1 MLLQRGFFK
10 YFESLLLVFIDFQ
23 NTLKTFGYTTMSVQ
37 IVNYSIK
44 PIETRVGS
52 KNPKTNQDVF
62 NWIPGYFNASK
73 TTPHIALFDLKKS
86 TFIDHLN
93 TKPSEKKTSL
103 DGSFV
108 GIQEVVSIILAQE
121 KHKVSR
127 NEVTEGTY
135 RMTKVRLETNIT
147 EFFFNTD
154 LRSINTASIQQ
165 FINFL
170 SDKELSTPTIVGYIA
185 QLRKVLRY
193 LVEKDVIA
201 QMPLF
206 PKMKVTQKPRGAFTV
221 TEYAAILRQAKTLR
235 KHVYVWDKPD
245 TRFHIKPMYRIM
257 PMEMNWLLRFMVY
270 TFLRPGDIR
279 QLKNKHLEII
289 SGKFNYLRLTPP
301 EIKRHK
307 APTVSLPQAV
317 NIYKTILKHQT
328 AKGFGKPEDYVF
340 FPEEKNRLRALNT
353 IGWLFNWIM
362 HSLGLKQGP
371 HGADRSFYSLRHTA
385 ITFRLI
391 FGGNIDLLTLARNA
405 RTSVEMIEKF
415 YASTLSAEMN
425 IQLLHSKRRS

>member
-1 MLLQRGFFK
+1 MQP
-10 YFESLLLVFIDFQ
+10 Q
-23 NTLKTFGYTTMSVQ
+23 T
-37 IVNYSIK
+37 VNYSIK
-44 PIETRVGS
+44 HIQASAPVNTP
-52 KNPKTNQDVF
+52 NLAADVF
-62 NWIPGYFNASK
+62 NWMPGPFKSAK
-73 TTPHIALFDLKKS
+73 VHIAAKEFILNKSLFKDHVALNNS
-86 TFIDHLN
+86 NIDN
-93 TKPSEKKTSL
+93 TLPGE
-103 DGSFV
+103 FV
-108 GIQEVVSIILAQE
+108 GIQEVISIILAQE

-127 NEVTEGTY
+127 HEVTEGTY
-135 RMTKVRLETNIT
+135 RMTKVRLETNIA
-147 EFFFNTD
+147 EFFAFTD
-154 LRSINTASIQQ
+154 LRRINTASIQQ
-165 FINFL
+165 FIDFL

-185 QLRKVLRY
+185 QLRKVLRH
-193 LVEKDVIA
+193 LVEKDIIQ

-221 TEYAAILRQAKTLR
+221 TEYAAVLRQAKVLR
-235 KHVYVWDKPD
+235 QHVFVWNKPD
-245 TRFHIKPMYRIM
+245 TRFHIKPIYRSM
-257 PMEMNWLLRFMVY
+257 PLEMNWLIRFMVY

-279 QLKNKHLEII
+279 QLKNKHIEII

-317 NIYKTILKHQT
+317 NIYKTVLKHHT
-328 AKGFGKPEDYVF
+328 AQGFGGPEDYVF

-362 HSLGLKQGP
+362 NSLGLKAGP

>member
-1 MLLQRGFFK
+1 MQPK
-10 YFESLLLVFIDFQ
+10 
-23 NTLKTFGYTTMSVQ
+23 NA
-37 IVNYSIK
+37 NYSIK
-44 PIETRVGS
+44 IYPISGS
-52 KNPKTNQDVF
+52 IHTPNGLLQTSQWMPNTFNTYKVPLKEKEFNLNKSLFTLYLKNN
-62 NWIPGYFNASK
+62 
-73 TTPHIALFDLKKS
+73 
-86 TFIDHLN
+86 N
-93 TKPSEKKTSL
+93 TKSCINSS
-103 DGSFV
+103 DDHV
-108 GIQEVVSIILAQE
+108 GIDEVISIILAQE

-135 RMTKVRLETNIT
+135 RMTKVRLETNIA
-147 EFFFNTD
+147 EFFAFTD
-154 LRSINTASIQQ
+154 LRQINTASIQR
-165 FINFL
+165 FIDFL

-193 LVEKDVIA
+193 LVEKDIIQ

-221 TEYAAILRQAKTLR
+221 TEYAAVLRQAKVLR
-235 KHVYVWDKPD
+235 NHVFVWNKPD
-245 TRFHIKPMYRIM
+245 TRFHIKPLYRSM
-257 PMEMNWLLRFMVY
+257 PLEMNWLIRFMVY

-279 QLKNKHLEII
+279 QLKNKHIEII

-317 NIYKTILKHQT
+317 NIYKTVLKHHT
-328 AKGFGKPEDYVF
+328 ALGFGGPEDYVF

-362 HSLGLKQGP
+362 NSLGLKAGP

>member
-1 MLLQRGFFK
+1 MQP
-10 YFESLLLVFIDFQ
+10 Q
-23 NTLKTFGYTTMSVQ
+23 NA
-37 IVNYSIK
+37 NYSIK
-44 PIETRVGS
+44 YIQAAVPVNTP
-52 KNPKTNQDVF
+52 NLAADVF
-62 NWIPGYFNASK
+62 NWMPGPFECAKVYMPVKEFNLNQSLFK
-73 TTPHIALFDLKKS
+73 DHVALNNSQIENPLKG
-86 TFIDHLN
+86 
-93 TKPSEKKTSL
+93 E
-103 DGSFV
+103 FV
-108 GIQEVVSIILAQE
+108 GIQEVIAIILAQE
-121 KHKVSR
+121 KRKVSR
-127 NEVTEGTY
+127 NEVTEGTF
-135 RMTKVRLETNIT
+135 RMTKVRLETNIA
-147 EFFFNTD
+147 EFFAFTD
-154 LRSINTASIQQ
+154 LRRINTASIQQ

-193 LVEKDVIA
+193 LVEKDIIQ

-221 TEYAAILRQAKTLR
+221 TEYAAVLRQAKVLR
-235 KHVYVWDKPD
+235 NHVFVWNKPD
-245 TRFHIKPMYRIM
+245 TRFHIKPVYRSM
-257 PMEMNWLLRFMVY
+257 PLEMNWLIRFMVY

-279 QLKNKHLEII
+279 QLKNKHIEII

-317 NIYKTILKHQT
+317 NIYKTVLKHQT
-328 AKGFGKPEDYVF
+328 AQGFGGPEDYVF

-362 HSLGLKQGP
+362 NSLGLKAGP

>member
-1 MLLQRGFFK
+1 MQA
-10 YFESLLLVFIDFQ
+10 Q
-23 NTLKTFGYTTMSVQ
+23 T
-37 IVNYSIK
+37 VNYSIK
-44 PIETRVGS
+44 NM
-52 KNPKTNQDVF
+52 NPNATPNHPKQNQDVF
-62 NWIPGYFNASK
+62 NWMPAFYNSPQIVNKAE
-73 TTPHIALFDLKKS
+73 IFDLNKS
-86 TFIDHLN
+86 LFKDHVNINNSIN
-93 TKPSEKKTSL
+93 TDKS

-108 GIQEVVSIILAQE
+108 GIQGVVSIILTQE

-147 EFFFNTD
+147 EFFFDTD

-193 LVEKDVIA
+193 LVEKDLI
-201 QMPLF
+201 QMPMF

-235 KHVYVWDKPD
+235 HHVYVWDKPD
-245 TRFHIKPMYRIM
+245 TRFHIKPMYRSM

-317 NIYKTILKHQT
+317 NIYKTVLKHQT
-328 AKGFGKPEDYVF
+328 AQGYGKPEDYVF

-362 HSLGLKQGP
+362 NSLGLKEGP

>member
-1 MLLQRGFFK
+1 MHPH
-10 YFESLLLVFIDFQ
+10 
-23 NTLKTFGYTTMSVQ
+23 T
-37 IVNYSIK
+37 VNYSIK
-44 PIETRVGS
+44 HIQAAVPVNTP
-52 KNPKTNQDVF
+52 NLAADVF
-62 NWIPGYFNASK
+62 NWMPGPFKSPKVHIPAAEFNLNKS
-73 TTPHIALFDLKKS
+73 LFKDHVAVNNS
-86 TFIDHLN
+86 NIDN
-93 TKPSEKKTSL
+93 TLPGE
-103 DGSFV
+103 FV
-108 GIQEVVSIILAQE
+108 GIQEVISIILAQE

-135 RMTKVRLETNIT
+135 RMTKVRLETNIA
-147 EFFFNTD
+147 EFFAFTD
-154 LRSINTASIQQ
+154 LRRINTASIQQ
-165 FINFL
+165 FIDFL

-185 QLRKVLRY
+185 QLRKVLRH
-193 LVEKDVIA
+193 LVEKDIIQ

-221 TEYAAILRQAKTLR
+221 TEYAAVLRQAKVLR
-235 KHVYVWDKPD
+235 NHVFVWNKPD
-245 TRFHIKPMYRIM
+245 TRFHIKPLYRSM
-257 PMEMNWLLRFMVY
+257 PLEMNWLIRFMVY

-279 QLKNKHLEII
+279 QLKNKHIEII

-317 NIYKTILKHQT
+317 NIYKTVLKHHT
-328 AKGFGKPEDYVF
+328 AQGFGGPEDHVF

-362 HSLGLKQGP
+362 NSLGLKAGP

>member
-1 MLLQRGFFK
+1 MHTQ
-10 YFESLLLVFIDFQ
+10 
-23 NTLKTFGYTTMSVQ
+23 T
-37 IVNYSIK
+37 VNYSIK
-44 PIETRVGS
+44 NIQAAVSVNTP
-52 KNPKTNQDVF
+52 NLAADVF
-62 NWIPGYFNASK
+62 NWMPGPFKSPKVNIPHHEFN
-73 TTPHIALFDLKKS
+73 LNKS
-86 TFIDHLN
+86 SFKENINLN
-93 TKPSEKKTSL
+93 NSNIENTLAGE
-103 DGSFV
+103 FV
-108 GIQEVVSIILAQE
+108 GIQEVIAIILAQE
-121 KHKVSR
+121 KHKVTR

-135 RMTKVRLETNIT
+135 RMTKVRLETNIA
-147 EFFFNTD
+147 EFFEFTD
-154 LRSINTASIQQ
+154 LRRINTASIQQ

-193 LVEKDVIA
+193 LVEKDIIQ

-221 TEYAAILRQAKTLR
+221 TEYAAVLRQAKVLR
-235 KHVYVWDKPD
+235 KHVFVWNKPD
-245 TRFHIKPMYRIM
+245 TRFHIKPLYRSM
-257 PMEMNWLLRFMVY
+257 PLEMNWLIRFMVY

-279 QLKNKHLEII
+279 QLKNKHIEII

-317 NIYKTILKHQT
+317 NIYKTVLKHQT
-328 AKGFGKPEDYVF
+328 VQGYGGPEDYVF

-362 HSLGLKQGP
+362 NSLGLKEGP

>member
-1 MLLQRGFFK
+1 MQSNKVNYPITPTAFRPFVSETKLSPDVCQWVP
-10 YFESLLLVFIDFQ
+10 YFETHAQALQ
-23 NTLKTFGYTTMSVQ
+23 
-37 IVNYSIK
+37 
-44 PIETRVGS
+44 
-52 KNPKTNQDVF
+52 
-62 NWIPGYFNASK
+62 
-73 TTPHIALFDLKKS
+73 TPREFA
-86 TFIDHLN
+86 LN
-93 TKPSEKKTSL
+93 TSSFMPSVVQKECVRTQLASQ
-103 DGSFV
+103 SFV
-108 GIQEVVSIILAQE
+108 GIQEVISIILAQE

-135 RMTKVRLETNIT
+135 RMTKVRLETNIA
-147 EFFFNTD
+147 EFFFHTD
-154 LRSINTASIQQ
+154 LRNINTASIQH

-193 LVEKDVIA
+193 LVEKDIIG

-221 TEYAAILRQAKTLR
+221 TEYAAILRQAKVLR
-235 KHVYVWDKPD
+235 HHVYVWDKPD
-245 TRFHIKPMYRIM
+245 TRFHIKPMYRSM
-257 PMEMNWLLRFMVY
+257 PLEMKWLLRFMVY

-279 QLKNKHLEII
+279 QLKNKHIEII

-317 NIYKTILKHQT
+317 NVYKTVLKHHT
-328 AKGFGKPEDYVF
+328 ALGFGGPEDHVF

-362 HSLGLKQGP
+362 NSLGLKEGP

>member
-1 MLLQRGFFK
+1 MHSEK
-10 YFESLLLVFIDFQ
+10 A
-23 NTLKTFGYTTMSVQ
+23 
-37 IVNYSIK
+37 NYSVKYASASYPVSDTNLSIAVCQWL
-44 PIETRVGS
+44 PEFFVNS
-52 KNPKTNQDVF
+52 K
-62 NWIPGYFNASK
+62 ASSAQ
-73 TTPHIALFDLKKS
+73 ALFN
-86 TFIDHLN
+86 LN
-93 TKPSEKKTSL
+93 TSSFTQDSAEKEFKRIAFNKQ
-103 DGSFV
+103 SFV
-108 GIQEVVSIILAQE
+108 GIQEVISIILAQE

-135 RMTKVRLETNIT
+135 RMTKVRLETNIA

-154 LRSINTASIQQ
+154 LRLINTSSIQQ
-165 FINFL
+165 FIDFL

-193 LVEKDVIA
+193 LVEKDIMA
-201 QMPLF
+201 QMPMF

-221 TEYAAILRQAKTLR
+221 TEYAAILRQAKVLR
-235 KHVYVWDKPD
+235 HHVYVWDKPD
-245 TRFHIKPMYRIM
+245 TRFHIKPMYRSM
-257 PMEMNWLLRFMVY
+257 PPEMNWLLRFMVY

-279 QLKNKHLEII
+279 QLKNKHIEII

-307 APTVSLPQAV
+307 APSVSLPQAV
-317 NIYKTILKHQT
+317 NVYKTVLKHHT
-328 AKGFGKPEDYVF
+328 ALGFGSPEDYVF

-362 HSLGLKQGP
+362 NSLGLKEGP

>member
-1 MLLQRGFFK
+1 MQP
-10 YFESLLLVFIDFQ
+10 Q
-23 NTLKTFGYTTMSVQ
+23 T
-37 IVNYSIK
+37 VNYSIK
-44 PIETRVGS
+44 HIQASAPVNTP
-52 KNPKTNQDVF
+52 NLAADVF
-62 NWIPGYFNASK
+62 NWMPGPFKSAKVHIPAKELNLNKS
-73 TTPHIALFDLKKS
+73 LFK
-86 TFIDHLN
+86 DHVAVNNSNMEN
-93 TKPSEKKTSL
+93 TLSGE
-103 DGSFV
+103 FV
-108 GIQEVVSIILAQE
+108 GIQEVISIILAQE

-135 RMTKVRLETNIT
+135 RMTKVRLETNIA
-147 EFFFNTD
+147 EFFAFTD
-154 LRSINTASIQQ
+154 LRRINTASIQQ
-165 FINFL
+165 FIDFL

-193 LVEKDVIA
+193 LVEKDIIQ

-221 TEYAAILRQAKTLR
+221 TEYAAVLRQAKVLR
-235 KHVYVWDKPD
+235 NHVFVWNKPD
-245 TRFHIKPMYRIM
+245 TRFHIKPIYRSM
-257 PMEMNWLLRFMVY
+257 PLEMNWLIRFMVY

-279 QLKNKHLEII
+279 QLKNKHIEII

-317 NIYKTILKHQT
+317 NIYKTVLKHHT
-328 AKGFGKPEDYVF
+328 AQGFGGPEDYVF

-362 HSLGLKQGP
+362 NSLGLKAGP

>member
-1 MLLQRGFFK
+1 MQA
-10 YFESLLLVFIDFQ
+10 Q
-23 NTLKTFGYTTMSVQ
+23 T
-37 IVNYSIK
+37 VNYSIK
-44 PIETRVGS
+44 NINTNGIPN
-52 KNPKTNQDVF
+52 NPQSNADVF
-62 NWIPGYFNASK
+62 NWMPGLYK
-73 TTPHIALFDLKKS
+73 TPQSTPKSVVFDLNKS
-86 TFIDHLN
+86 LFKENINPNNSVLKDE
-93 TKPSEKKTSL
+93 SG
-103 DGSFV
+103 GSFV

-147 EFFFNTD
+147 EFFFDTD

-193 LVEKDVIA
+193 LVEKDIIT

-235 KHVYVWDKPD
+235 NHVYVWDKPD
-245 TRFHIKPMYRIM
+245 TRFHIKPQYRSM

-279 QLKNKHLEII
+279 QLKNKHIEII

-317 NIYKTILKHQT
+317 NIYKTVLKHHT
-328 AKGFGKPEDYVF
+328 AQGYGGPEDYVF

-353 IGWLFNWIM
+353 IGWLFN
-362 HSLGLKQGP
+362 
-371 HGADRSFYSLRHTA
+371 
-385 ITFRLI
+385 
-391 FGGNIDLLTLARNA
+391 
-405 RTSVEMIEKF
+405 
-415 YASTLSAEMN
+415 
-425 IQLLHSKRRS
+425 

>member
-1 MLLQRGFFK
+1 VCSSDLPFK
-10 YFESLLLVFIDFQ
+10 SAKVHIPPVEFNLNQSLFKDHVVL
-23 NTLKTFGYTTMSVQ
+23 NKS
-37 IVNYSIK
+37 
-44 PIETRVGS
+44 
-52 KNPKTNQDVF
+52 NQEE
-62 NWIPGYFNASK
+62 
-73 TTPHIALFDLKKS
+73 ALAGD
-86 TFIDHLN
+86 
-93 TKPSEKKTSL
+93 
-103 DGSFV
+103 FV
-108 GIQEVVSIILAQE
+108 GIQEVIAIILAQE

-135 RMTKVRLETNIT
+135 RMTKVRLETNIA
-147 EFFFNTD
+147 EFFAFTD
-154 LRSINTASIQQ
+154 LRRINTASIQQ
-165 FINFL
+165 FIDFL

-193 LVEKDVIA
+193 LVEKDIIQ

-221 TEYAAILRQAKTLR
+221 TEYAAVLRQAKVLR
-235 KHVYVWDKPD
+235 NHVFVWNKPD
-245 TRFHIKPMYRIM
+245 TRFHIKPLYRSM
-257 PMEMNWLLRFMVY
+257 PLEMNWLIRFMVY

-279 QLKNKHLEII
+279 QLKNKHIEII

-317 NIYKTILKHQT
+317 NIYKTVLKHHT
-328 AKGFGKPEDYVF
+328 AQGFGGPEDYVF

-362 HSLGLKQGP
+362 NSLGLKAGP

>member
-1 MLLQRGFFK
+1 MQP
-10 YFESLLLVFIDFQ
+10 Q
-23 NTLKTFGYTTMSVQ
+23 T
-37 IVNYSIK
+37 VNYSIK
-44 PIETRVGS
+44 HIQALAPVNTP
-52 KNPKTNQDVF
+52 NLAADVF
-62 NWIPGYFNASK
+62 NWMPGPFKCTKVHIPSKEFN
-73 TTPHIALFDLKKS
+73 LKKS
-86 TFIDHLN
+86 LFKDHVAVNNSNMDN
-93 TKPSEKKTSL
+93 TLSGE
-103 DGSFV
+103 FV
-108 GIQEVVSIILAQE
+108 GIQEVISIILAQE

-127 NEVTEGTY
+127 HEVTEGTY
-135 RMTKVRLETNIT
+135 RMTKVRLETNIA
-147 EFFFNTD
+147 EFFAFTD
-154 LRSINTASIQQ
+154 LRRINTASIQQ
-165 FINFL
+165 FIDFL

-193 LVEKDVIA
+193 LVEKDIIQ

-221 TEYAAILRQAKTLR
+221 TEYAAVLRQAKVLR
-235 KHVYVWDKPD
+235 NHVFVWNKPD
-245 TRFHIKPMYRIM
+245 TRFHIKPLYRSM
-257 PMEMNWLLRFMVY
+257 PLEMNWLIRFMVY

-279 QLKNKHLEII
+279 QLKNKHIEII

-317 NIYKTILKHQT
+317 NIYKTVLKHHT
-328 AKGFGKPEDYVF
+328 AQGFGGPEDYVF

-362 HSLGLKQGP
+362 NSLGLKAGP

>member
-1 MLLQRGFFK
+1 MQP
-10 YFESLLLVFIDFQ
+10 Q
-23 NTLKTFGYTTMSVQ
+23 T
-37 IVNYSIK
+37 VNYSIK
-44 PIETRVGS
+44 NIQAPAPVNTP
-52 KNPKTNQDVF
+52 NLAADVF
-62 NWIPGYFNASK
+62 NWMPGPFKSAKVHIPAKEFNLNKS
-73 TTPHIALFDLKKS
+73 LFKDHVAINNS
-86 TFIDHLN
+86 TMDN
-93 TKPSEKKTSL
+93 TLPGE
-103 DGSFV
+103 FV
-108 GIQEVVSIILAQE
+108 GIQEVISIILAQE

-135 RMTKVRLETNIT
+135 RMTKVRLETNIA
-147 EFFFNTD
+147 EFFAFTD
-154 LRSINTASIQQ
+154 LRRINTASIQQ
-165 FINFL
+165 FIDFL

-193 LVEKDVIA
+193 LVEKDIIQ

-221 TEYAAILRQAKTLR
+221 TEYAAVLRQAKVLR
-235 KHVYVWDKPD
+235 NHVFVWNKPD
-245 TRFHIKPMYRIM
+245 TRFHIKPIYRRM
-257 PMEMNWLLRFMVY
+257 PLEMNWLIRFMVY

-279 QLKNKHLEII
+279 QLKNKHIEII

-317 NIYKTILKHQT
+317 NIYKTVLKHHT
-328 AKGFGKPEDYVF
+328 AQGFGGPEDYVF

-362 HSLGLKQGP
+362 NSLGLKAGP